1 MNKSSKF
8 HRLMQI
14 LAMFL
19 CVAMVAGTVGTANAV
34 KAASA
39 PANYSTDQGIVISET
54 DKLSDVVWKDDGSE
68 FNVKFTVSFSVND
81 EWHKNTT
88 VGVKTTWLESADGG
102 KTYTETKTTD
112 GTNGSIRNVSLDGNG
127 KSEKL
132 SNSLS
137 VVSDKGL
144 AESKAGMLYKVKIE
158 VYTITGYYWGRYI
171 YSKAPVIDAETTP
184 TAKLIYSSYVTFKNG
199 DEKVVKEVPY
209 GEKVT
214 VDDPKAPQGKVFAGW
229 YDGTDKDAN
238 LVDLKNTEITGP
250 QTLYARFSEPEVT
263 KYTVTFSHMYDGN
276 KHHGKDIEKP
286 VTVVESGKT
295 VERPENDPTCGE
307 DGHKFV
313 DWYTDTTFATK
324 FDFKNT
330 KIEKDTTIWALW
342 SYKVTF
348 AVKRENGL
356 PSTLTFD
363 TPLNPTQVN
372 CTFPVT
378 SAIEN
383 INSITLGNGEYVID
397 GWQVGKK
404 ANYWSNNITYT
415 DIDINTYKITENTNL
430 YAKVKKVEKHDVTY
444 YDGATPVHTDKV
456 KDGDTYTIPE
466 AYAKLTNTDSHKT
479 FLGWFI
485 DPECTE
491 AYVAKEINANLDLY
505 AGWKTE
511 YTVKFDA
518 NGKTFVGSYDDQKV
532 VKGNS
537 INLPENVTEDSDKY
551 DFTGW
556 TLNGESV
563 SGNYTVNRDVTFV
576 ANWKDKTVYH
586 TVTFV
591 AREGNNDT
599 QPRHGF
605 VDYPIQVEHGK
616 LIDPS
621 QIPEDPTCNVHNSHK
636 FGGWYTSIDLST
648 PFDFKTMTIT
658 EDIKIY
664 SGWFTDTT
672 VELDAK
678 NAKKS
683 YTQDDTLDL
692 TNVKILIKQK
702 RVNGNYFVTSEISVT
717 ADMVTNFDTVT
728 KTAGN
733 NKGVAVEYD
742 GITYYYYIN
751 VAQKIIDGS
760 ITLTDTKITKTY
772 GTAPFAIAYTDAT
785 GTVTFESSNP
795 EVAIVNEEDKIE
807 IVGVG
812 DATITVKVA
821 ANGYYTATEAK
832 VDLTVNPKQ
841 VSVTWTDT
849 NLIYNGKEQAPKA
862 SLNGVVTGDEV
873 NVTVSGAK
881 KNVDSNYVATVSID
895 NTNYVLKEDESE
907 CTFSIA
913 QKTVSLVWG
922 STELV
927 YNGSAQAPAVRI
939 ADGELCENDTCEV
952 TVTGKHTEVYD
963 DYTAYAFLS
972 NENYA
977 LSADDSERDYVIA
990 PKAIKLVWGNTEFVY
1005 DGNEKAPA
1013 VSIAEGELCGDDVCE
1028 VTVTGN
1034 ANAGEYTAEAVLSN
1048 KNYVVAEGFAKKD
1061 YTIARKA
1068 VSFTLDIDKLI
1079 CGTEVKSEFA
1089 TEAPVAETRVR
1100 RVAGPVIVPTP
1111 GITFIQDW
1119 KNAKLTSDEVLAAVF
1134 GILNG
1139 KDLRSI
1145 DSIFQ
1150 GTIKGDEKYQAIF
1163 VVMLGNNYTV
1173 DADGVVVT
1181 YAGKTLKITVAN
1193 PENPEAAA
1201 SAENILAVTDSAE
1214 IGFAYI
1220 YLTLTA
1226 EHVPGEPEK
1235 DEDSVVAPTFEK
1247 EGSYDMVVKCTKCG
1261 EVLSRQP
1268 FSIAKL
1274 IPEVESITFS
1284 GFDKVK
1290 KAYLVGEE
1298 LDVTG
1303 LQYTVK
1309 MTDGTSET
1317 KDVTK
1322 DMVTGFSSAVEN
1334 NALVLSLTYGGEA
1347 ASYTVSVAEP
1357 AGEYVVEGD
1366 TKFNGKD
1373 NMKLH
1378 IIHTNAKRN
1387 AGLFAQFGGLDMD
1400 GKVVAKANYD
1410 ATNGSIKLDIHSD
1423 YLKTLSEGEHNLTVE
1438 IGEDKVDVKITITKV
1453 QEEVTE
1459 PTQPAQQAATS
1470 DNAPSTGDTGSLV
1483 LWYVIA
1489 LIALLSAAAL
1499 AVARQKSRREE
1510 F

>member
-19 CVAMVAGTVGTANAV
+19 CVAMVAGTLGTANAV

-39 PANYSTDQGIVISET
+39 PANYSTNQRIVISET

-68 FNVKFTVSFSVND
+68 FNVKFAVSFSVND
-81 EWHKNTT
+81 WGHRNTT
-88 VGVKTTWLESADGG
+88 VGVKTTWLESADDG

-112 GTNGSIRNVSLDGNG
+112 GTNGSIRNVSLDGSG

-158 VYTITGYYWGRYI
+158 VYTITGYSWNGYT
-171 YSKAPVIDAETTP
+171 YSRNPVITAETTP

-485 DPECTE
+485 DPECTK

-563 SGNYTVNRDVTFV
+563 SGNYTVNSDVTFV

-586 TVTFV
+586 RVTFV
-591 AREGNNDT
+591 AREGNDEDT
-599 QPRHGF
+599 PRHNF
-605 VDYPIQVEHGK
+605 TDVIIEVEDGK

-621 QIPEDPTCNVHNSHK
+621 QIPEDPTCRYHHDHV

-658 EDIKIY
+658 ENIKIY
-664 SGWFTDTT
+664 SGWFTDTSI
-672 VELDAK
+672 ELNADE
-678 NAKKS
+678 AKKN
-683 YTQDDTLDL
+683 YTEGDTLDL

-702 RVNGNYFVTSEISVT
+702 RVNGNYIVTSEIPVT
-717 ADMVTNFDTVT
+717 AEMVTNFSTIT

-733 NKGVAVEYD
+733 NKKVEVKYD
-742 GITYYYYIN
+742 GKTYSYTIN
-751 VAQKIIDGS
+751 VARKIINGS

-772 GTAPFAIAYTDAT
+772 GTAPFAVGYKDAT
-785 GTVTFESSNP
+785 GAVSFESNNYK
-795 EVAIVNEEDKIE
+795 VAIVNEEGKIE

-812 DATITVKVA
+812 DATIKVKVA
-821 ANGYYTATEAK
+821 ANGNYTATEAK

-841 VSVTWTDT
+841 VSVVWDEET
-849 NLIYNGKEQAPKA
+849 LVLPYNGDEQVPEVIVEGILEGDNCTVTVSGQKKNVGNDYVATVSVDSENYVIAEEDAEQSFSIVPKTVKVIWTNTE
-862 SLNGVVTGDEV
+862 LDYNGTEQGPDAALADGSICKGDEV
-873 NVTVSGAK
+873 NVTVSGKAT
-881 KNVDSNYVATVSID
+881 NVGNEYVATASID
-895 NTNYVLKEDESE
+895 NDNYVILEDTAS
-907 CTFSIA
+907 
-913 QKTVSLVWG
+913 V
-922 STELV
+922 
-927 YNGSAQAPAVRI
+927 
-939 ADGELCENDTCEV
+939 
-952 TVTGKHTEVYD
+952 
-963 DYTAYAFLS
+963 DYS
-972 NENYA
+972 
-977 LSADDSERDYVIA
+977 IA
-990 PKAIKLVWGNTEFVY
+990 PKTVELVWSNTEFVY
-1005 DGNEKAPA
+1005 DGTEKKPSA
-1013 VSIAEGELCGDDVCE
+1013 SINGELFGADKCN
-1028 VTVTGN
+1028 VTVTGSQTD
-1034 ANAGEYTAEAVLSN
+1034 AGKYTAYASLDN
-1048 KNYVVAEGFAKKD
+1048 GNYEISDDFIEKEFVISPKEVKELTVTIGTLVCGTEIEPLVAEGMLRAFPMGLRFKQNWNNVTVKFSDEDAK
-1061 YTIARKA
+1061 YSGMFTIVGNLSEETASEFRLFTGKIEGGKNYMSGLQMSLDSNHVLASDAKVTVIYGNETLKA
-1068 VSFTLDIDKLI
+1068 VDLTQFN
-1079 CGTEVKSEFA
+1079 SE
-1089 TEAPVAETRVR
+1089 
-1100 RVAGPVIVPTP
+1100 
-1111 GITFIQDW
+1111 
-1119 KNAKLTSDEVLAAVF
+1119 
-1134 GILNG
+1134 
-1139 KDLRSI
+1139 KDLS
-1145 DSIFQ
+1145 D
-1150 GTIKGDEKYQAIF
+1150 AF
-1163 VVMLGNNYTV
+1163 VSNSVMVFNSEEGIMI
-1173 DADGVVVT
+1173 A
-1181 YAGKTLKITVAN
+1181 AN
-1193 PENPEAAA
+1193 L
-1201 SAENILAVTDSAE
+1201 LAV
-1214 IGFAYI
+1214 
-1220 YLTLTA
+1220 
-1226 EHVPGEPEK
+1226 HVPGEAK
-1235 DEDSVVAPTFEK
+1235 RVDVAAATFEK
-1247 EGSYDMVVKCTKCG
+1247 EGQYDMVVSCTEC
-1261 EVLSRQP
+1261 ETEISRESFP
-1268 FSIAKL
+1268 IAKL
-1274 IPEVESITFS
+1274 ENNIEEVTFG

-1290 KAYLVGEE
+1290 KEYLINDE

-1303 LQYTVK
+1303 LTVTVR
-1309 MTDGTSET
+1309 MSDGTVTT

-1322 DMVTGFSSAVEN
+1322 DMVSGFNSKVEN
-1334 NALVLSLTYGGEA
+1334 NALVLSVSYSGKA
-1347 ASYTVSVAEP
+1347 ANYTVSVSEP